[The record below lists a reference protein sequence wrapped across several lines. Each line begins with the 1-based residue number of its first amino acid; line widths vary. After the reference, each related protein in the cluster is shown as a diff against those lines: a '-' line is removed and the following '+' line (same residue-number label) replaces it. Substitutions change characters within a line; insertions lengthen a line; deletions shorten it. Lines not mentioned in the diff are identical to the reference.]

1 MNILIVW
8 RNIPINWN
16 VSTNKILSIL
26 QYLHNKGNEVT
37 LVVFKSK
44 PIDEDQITY
53 INKYSNLYLIDPPS
67 SSKLHTYVSHFRD
80 LSFFPFSKDMR
91 KIIEKVI
98 IDKNIDIIYVDQSM
112 VNHVLKLDSKVPI
125 VLDVIDPLAY
135 SSFQYFKKDK
145 SMIQKLRYLIIYII
159 CRYFDLPRYKNLDA
173 FIFVSSI
180 HKKLLSPYIPEY
192 KMQFCIPQGIDIEW
206 FAPQNSKTKSNCL
219 IFTGTMNYRP
229 NIQAC
234 VFFCEKIF
242 PLIKKEIS
250 DATFYIAGANP
261 TEEVLKLNSEDIVV
275 TGFVKDM
282 RMYLERS
289 SVVVVPI
296 VTDDGGFKVKVLEA
310 MAMGKAIVST
320 SLGSKGL
327 NVIDGE
333 NIIIKDDPEE
343 FAGAVIDLLK
353 NQDLKLEIEKKTR
366 NLVIDQYSYEIMDSL
381 LLTAFKKISQNY
393 HD

>member
-1 MNILIVW
+1 MNVLIVW

-16 VSTNKILSIL
+16 VSTNKILSTL
-26 QYLHNKGNEVT
+26 HYLHNTGNKVT
-37 LVVFKSK
+37 LVVYKSK
-44 PIDEDQITY
+44 LIDEGQIAY
-53 INKYSNLYLIDPPS
+53 IKKYSNLFLIDSPS
-67 SSKLHTYVSHFRD
+67 SSKLHT
-80 LSFFPFSKDMR
+80 FFSYLRYFSLFSFSKEMK
-91 KIIEKVI
+91 KIIEEII
-98 IDKNIDIIYVDQSM
+98 IDENIDIVYADQSM
-112 VNHVLKLDSKVPI
+112 VNHVLKLDSEVPI
-125 VLDVIDPLAY
+125 VLDVVDPLAY
-135 SSFQYFKKDK
+135 SYFQYFKKDK
-145 SMIQKLRYLIIYII
+145 YMIQKLRYLVMYII
-159 CRYFDLPRYKNLDA
+159 CRYFDLPRYKNIDA

-192 KMQFCIPQGIDIEW
+192 KMQFCIPQGIDTEFI
-206 FAPQNSKTKSNCL
+206 APQNNKTNSNCL

-242 PLIKKEIS
+242 PLIKKEIP

-261 TEEVLKLNSEDIVV
+261 TKEVLKLNSEDIVV
-275 TGFVKDM
+275 TGFVEDM
-282 RMYLERS
+282 RIYFERS

-310 MAMGKAIVST
+310 MAMGKAVVST

-343 FAGAVIDLLK
+343 FAGAVIGLLK
-353 NQDLKLEIEKKTR
+353 NQDLKLEIEKKAR
-366 NLVIDQYSYEIMDSL
+366 NVVVGQYSYEVMNSL
-381 LLTAFKKISQNY
+381 LFTAFKKISQNY